1 MVLLMVGGQVGVR
14 LAIEV
19 VTALGSFGFG
29 MRALVTGSTGILGR
43 ELVKLLMD
51 AKVSCVYERFD
62 IRDCDETSAFVSS
75 VGSIDV
81 VFHCAAI
88 VPTAQVAGNP
98 SEAYEVNALGAFNV
112 ARFALKFHHKA
123 KFVLISSGHVY
134 APSEHPVLETD
145 TCDPISLY
153 GHTKLMAEK
162 LVRGLYDDDER
173 LLVARVF
180 SMYHEKQTSDFLYG
194 RLMQMLA
201 SANRQPKIELP
212 GGASVRDF
220 SHAVD
225 VARIIFKL
233 WKSSASGVYNVGSGQ
248 SCTVAELAKWVL
260 GKDVVIKSTG
270 SNDTLVP
277 DLTKLYEQIKND
289 KK

>member
-1 MVLLMVGGQVGVR
+1 
-14 LAIEV
+14 
-19 VTALGSFGFG
+19 

-43 ELVKLLMD
+43 ELVNVLTD
-51 AKVSCVYERFD
+51 ANVSCVCERFD
-62 IRDCDETSAFVSS
+62 IRNSEETSAFVSS
-75 VGSIDV
+75 AGSIDA

-88 VPTAQVAGNP
+88 VPTAQVASNP
-98 SEAYEVNALGAFNV
+98 SEAYEVNAVGAFNV
-112 ARFALKFHHKA
+112 ARFVRRFHPKA

-153 GHTKLMAEK
+153 GHTKLVAEK

-194 RLMQMLA
+194 KLMKMLA
-201 SANRQPKIELP
+201 PLNRPREIELP
-212 GGASVRDF
+212 GGSSTRDF
-220 SHAVD
+220 THAID
-225 VARIIFKL
+225 VAQIIFEL
-233 WKSSASGVYNVGSGQ
+233 WQSSASGVYNVGSGKP
-248 SCTVAELAKWVL
+248 CTVAELAKRIL
-260 GKDVVIKSTG
+260 GEDVVIKPTG
-270 SNDTLVP
+270 SNETLIP

>member
-1 MVLLMVGGQVGVR
+1 
-14 LAIEV
+14 
-19 VTALGSFGFG
+19 

-43 ELVKLLMD
+43 ELVNVLTD
-51 AKVSCVYERFD
+51 ANVSCVCERFD
-62 IRDCDETSAFVSS
+62 IRNSEETSAFVSS
-75 VGSIDV
+75 TRSIDA

-88 VPTAQVAGNP
+88 VPTAQVASNP
-98 SEAYEVNALGAFNV
+98 SEAYEVNAVGAFNV
-112 ARFALKFHHKA
+112 ARFVRRFHPTA

-153 GHTKLMAEK
+153 GHTKLVAEK

-194 RLMQMLA
+194 KLMKMLA
-201 SANRQPKIELP
+201 PLNRPREIELP
-212 GGASVRDF
+212 GGSSTRDF
-220 SHAVD
+220 THAID
-225 VARIIFKL
+225 VAQIIFEL
-233 WKSSASGVYNVGSGQ
+233 WQSSASGVYNVGSGKP
-248 SCTVAELAKWVL
+248 CTVAELAKRIL
-260 GKDVVIKSTG
+260 GEDVVIKPTG
-270 SNDTLVP
+270 SNETLIP

>member
-1 MVLLMVGGQVGVR
+1 
-14 LAIEV
+14 
-19 VTALGSFGFG
+19 
-29 MRALVTGSTGILGR
+29 MRALITGSTGILGR
-43 ELVKLLMD
+43 ELVNVLTD
-51 AKVSCVYERFD
+51 ANVSCVCERFD
-62 IRDCDETSAFVSS
+62 IRNSEETSAFVSS
-75 VGSIDV
+75 AGSIDV

-88 VPTAQVAGNP
+88 VPTVQVADNP

-112 ARFALKFHHKA
+112 ARFVRRFHPKA

-153 GHTKLMAEK
+153 GHTKLVAEK

-194 RLMQMLA
+194 KLMKIMA
-201 SANRQPKIELP
+201 SQDRPHEIELP

-220 SHAVD
+220 SHAID
-225 VARIIFKL
+225 VAQGIFKL
-233 WKSSASGVYNVGSGQ
+233 WKCSVSGVYNVGSGEP
-248 SCTVAELAKWVL
+248 CTVAELAKRVL

-270 SNDTLVP
+270 TNDTLIP
-277 DLTKLYEQIKND
+277 DLTKLYDQIK
-289 KK
+289 K